1 MLRTVLAACALLC
14 ALAVNADARPSHRVA
29 APPVACVETVMRPCN
44 ALSQADLKEARRVA
58 RGQYIADKLGYGGVA
73 DKPVPRATRSRKAGH
88 VQSYGAPS
96 PSFGYSIAQP
106 GRYIAGR
113 LRCAVNVNSAL
124 AERGIRGTGSALAK
138 SFLGWGRASAPV
150 PGAVAVSSRRGGGHV
165 AIVKE
170 VRSDGTVIVWNPSPR
185 GRGWQEAVY
194 RHRAISFRV
203 PG

>member
-1 MLRTVLAACALLC
+1 MLKSVIAACVLLC
-14 ALAVNADARPSHRVA
+14 TLSVNANARPRHVS
-29 APPVACVETVMRPCN
+29 PPQSACVETVMRPCY
-44 ALSQADLKEARRVA
+44 ATSTADLKEARRVA
-58 RGQYIADKLGYGGVA
+58 RGRYIADQLGYGGVA
-73 DKPVPRATRSRKAGH
+73 EKPVRRATRGRRAGQ

-96 PSFGYSIAQP
+96 QSFGYSIARP
-106 GRYIAGR
+106 VRYIAGR
-113 LRCAVNVNSAL
+113 LICARNVNSAL

-138 SFLGWGRASAPV
+138 SFLHWGRASAPV